1 MPESAAVDAAAVA
14 DATVLIYLAK
24 LDRLADRWDRFDRV
38 LVPPPVQV
46 EVVREGKRLEHP
58 DAIRVEQAL
67 DRGDLEL
74 ADPVEIPS
82 ALEDVGLEHGDQAV
96 LAHALAEGI
105 PTVLTDDSGVRGV
118 ARAHGLTPRGTL
130 AFLVEALRE
139 GELSF
144 DGYLAELEALA
155 AAGFRLSA
163 ELYARAVRRG
173 REITGEG
180 SRGRD

>member
-1 MPESAAVDAAAVA
+1 MA
-14 DATVLIYLAK
+14 DATVLIYLAT
-24 LDRLADRWDRFDRV
+24 LDRLNDLWRRFDRV
-38 LVPPPVQV
+38 VVPPPIRV
-46 EVVREGKRLEHP
+46 EVVREGKRLEHA

-74 ADPVEIPS
+74 ADPVKIPTD
-82 ALEDVGLEHGDQAV
+82 LEDVGLEHGDQVV
-96 LAHALAEGI
+96 LAQALAEGI
-105 PTVLTDDSGVRGV
+105 PTVLTGDGGVRGV

-155 AAGFRLSA
+155 EAGFRLSA

-173 REITGEG
+173 RAIASEG
-180 SRGRD
+180 